1 MNRQSK
7 RIFFT
12 LTSARSGT
20 RYLCDLFRNNI
31 PDCAFRHEPFFDWGN
46 PTLFGPA
53 IYDAHAGRLDRI
65 RARLAKKAAYI
76 ANRRESV
83 YLESSHAFLKS
94 IYVAALEFFPDLRLI
109 HLVRDP
115 LFVAKSEAW
124 RQQWRERVHA
134 PFHFYIGDDQR
145 RHFCWALT
153 GNEEIFQH
161 FDTRRLSLFQWYLIH
176 WVEIENRAMRF
187 LDEHDLR
194 DRSFTLLCSRDLNDA
209 TTLREMF
216 DFFEL
221 PLARDR
227 VLVGGRRNRSIGHRT
242 SVTAE
247 DEDQFEEIL
256 NQLPERYLEIFRREP
271 YRDFPWS
278 ACFAEASAPAVLSH
292 SDK

>member
-1 MNRQSK
+1 MSARSK

-20 RYLCDLFRNNI
+20 RYLCDLFRNNV
-31 PDCAFRHEPFFDWGN
+31 PDCACRHEPFFDCGN

-53 IYDAHAGRLDRI
+53 IYDAHAERLDRI

-76 ANRRESV
+76 ARRRESV

-124 RQQWRERVHA
+124 RQRWRERVHA
-134 PFHFYIGDDQR
+134 PFHFYIGDDHR

-153 GNEEIFQH
+153 GNEEIFRH
-161 FDTRRLSLFQWYLIH
+161 FENQRLSLFQWYLLQWI
-176 WVEIENRAMRF
+176 EIENRAMHF

-194 DRSFTLLCSRDLNDA
+194 GRCFTLLCSRDLNDA
-209 TTLREMF
+209 GRLRKMF

-221 PLARDR
+221 PLARER
-227 VLVGGRRNRSIGHRT
+227 ILLGGRRNRSIGHRT

-247 DEDQFEEIL
+247 DEAQCDEIL
-256 NQLPERYLEIFRREP
+256 NQLPDHYLEIFRQEP
-271 YRDFPWS
+271 YRG
-278 ACFAEASAPAVLSH
+278 FAWRARFANAPASIRL
-292 SDK
+292 